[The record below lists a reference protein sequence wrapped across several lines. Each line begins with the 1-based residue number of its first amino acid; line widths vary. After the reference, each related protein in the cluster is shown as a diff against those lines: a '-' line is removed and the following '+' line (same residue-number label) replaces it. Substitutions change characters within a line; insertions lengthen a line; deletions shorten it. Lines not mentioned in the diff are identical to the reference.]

1 MKKHKPRIS
10 CLLASALTV
19 LTVVVSAPVSSK
31 VIMPEWYHKQMSA
44 YSLKG
49 TAREQRLLESLAS
62 AKIFAQADCYPQSEI
77 IFSLGQYYWEIGEL
91 AKAEK
96 SFSEAVRLKQDG
108 LAISLIGKQ
117 RQSANDPTAAAIGI
131 VLPAY
136 STARDE
142 QAGRIHSLANCQ
154 SWLGRTLLQEK
165 NYEAAAR
172 VLASA
177 IALLDQNQSEDKEVI
192 LLPDT
197 LLPYAKALRALK
209 RTDEASLAEARAH
222 ELLRQRK
229 LLLD

>member
-1 MKKHKPRIS
+1 MS

-19 LTVVVSAPVSSK
+19 LIAVASAPASAK

-62 AKIFAQADCYPQSEI
+62 AKIFAQADFYPQSEI
-77 IFSLGQYYWEIGEL
+77 VFSLGQYYWEIGEL
-91 AKAEK
+91 AKAEE
-96 SFSEAVRLKQDG
+96 SFGEAVRLKQEG
-108 LAISLIGKQ
+108 LAISLIDRP
-117 RQSANDPTAAAIGI
+117 RQSTNSADAAAIGI

-136 STARDE
+136 STLKDE
-142 QAGRIHSLANCQ
+142 RAGRMHSLANCQ

-177 IALLDQNQSEDKEVI
+177 IALLDQNQREDKEVI

-197 LLPYAKALRALK
+197 LLPYARALRALK
-209 RTDEASLAEARAH
+209 RTDEANLAEVRAQ

-229 LLLD
+229 FLLD